1 MCIKIVQ
8 PWREEPRYLKMPLIF
23 KKKIIKKGALRLGA
37 VTGIPLGSP
46 SSPVCMCVFVDSE
59 THVSIH
65 HPGRATGFTQVEG
78 IIFLSTLWYPAV
90 LSEPSFGTFTSLS
103 VRPWAPLGLHAS
115 AVLQDWAT
123 MWYFQGYCVY
133 ERFLCVTVVKGLLL
147 LAAKTAVRL
156 AVKKVNFFFFFSL
169 MILMN
174 SKDVVIIYFSVEL
187 LTLHCRSWAKSY
199 DSREPTGA

>member
-1 MCIKIVQ
+1 MFFFCITTCIVSVL
-8 PWREEPRYLKMPLIF
+8 RLKCALKLSSHEGRNLVTSKCLSYL
-23 KKKIIKKGALRLGA
+23 KKKIIKKGPLRLGA

-90 LSEPSFGTFTSLS
+90 LSEPWFCTFTSLS

-156 AVKKVNFFFFFSL
+156 AVKKVNFFFFSL
-169 MILMN
+169 
-174 SKDVVIIYFSVEL
+174 
-187 LTLHCRSWAKSY
+187 SWSWWIP
-199 DSREPTGA
+199 RM